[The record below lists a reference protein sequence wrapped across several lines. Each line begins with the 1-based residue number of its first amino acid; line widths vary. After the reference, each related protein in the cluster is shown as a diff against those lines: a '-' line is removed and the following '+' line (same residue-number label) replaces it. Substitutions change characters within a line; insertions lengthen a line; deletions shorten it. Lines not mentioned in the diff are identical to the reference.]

1 MKTSSKIQVAIPDK
15 YCIAR
20 PDPVVVADPVVVGRE
35 VVTMDNK
42 MFDEWMAS
50 VQEMDGIIK
59 GQKKPTR
66 RFEFPD
72 PEVKAIRERMGVSQD
87 RFAMILGVSKRTV
100 ENWEQGRRHPT
111 GAARSL
117 LKIVEADPQHAL
129 EALRA

>member
-1 MKTSSKIQVAIPDK
+1 
-15 YCIAR
+15 
-20 PDPVVVADPVVVGRE
+20 
-35 VVTMDNK
+35 MDNK
-42 MFDEWMAS
+42 MFDELMAS

-72 PEVKAIRERMGVSQD
+72 PEVKAIRARMGLSQD